1 MSPLLARQRLDR
13 IRADTVKRHQSHTA
27 LLSHQMQIRQ
37 SQDSMTREAE
47 YNRLLGAQTVAHAA
61 LPQHA
66 KHRLVELKNL
76 LNK

>member
-1 MSPLLARQRLDR
+1 MMARQMLDR
-13 IRADTVKRHQSHTA
+13 LRGDTVKRHQSHTA
-27 LLSHQMQIRQ
+27 LLSLQQQIRQ